1 MKISYSWLTR
11 HVDLKGVSAADV
23 ARELTLS
30 TAEVE
35 GVEAFLPHLADVTVG
50 HVVHR
55 EKHPDADKLSLCK
68 VDVGQGE
75 ALQIVCG
82 APNVRAG
89 LKVAV
94 ATSGVTLPG
103 DFKIK
108 KSKIRGVESNGMI
121 CSERELG
128 LGDEH
133 NGIWE
138 LPLELR
144 VGDPV
149 AAALGAQDWVIEID
163 NKSLTH
169 RPDLWGHRGV
179 ARELAAIL
187 RRPLKVLEAQAQ
199 LWSASP
205 RGEVA
210 VRIDTPN
217 CPRYVALAIDGARAE
232 KSPFWLKR
240 LLLSVG
246 QRPIDLLVDLSNFVM
261 LDLGQPNHLFDRR
274 RLNSDGIV
282 VRMARANETLKTLDG
297 VERKLEPSD
306 MLICSGD
313 SPVALAGV
321 MGGET
326 SKVEGDTSQLVL
338 EVATF
343 HPTVVRRTST
353 RLGLRTDSSAR
364 FEKNLDPELPP
375 VALRRFVEL
384 LQTEQPDV
392 RVVGQP
398 TDVGEWKERRSGNW
412 NANGHRVVPF
422 RFDRIKQ
429 QLGGA
434 ISDSEIQDILQR
446 LNIGQEPA
454 RDGWMHALV
463 PSFRGTKDITLEQDL
478 VEEVGRIH
486 RYGNIPERVLEGAL
500 TPPPRDEAWKR
511 RMLVRRVEDRL
522 ALAAHF
528 HQLVSYSFVHDG
540 LLEKLG
546 EASTPHCTVQNSI
559 AEGFSRVRRSVV
571 PSVLAVLES
580 NRRRRA
586 QVRLFEVGKGYV
598 PSNGLEPVEVHE
610 VALALSSA
618 PANKDAKFDDNS
630 AARLEGVVD
639 DLVRSLG
646 LEAGA
651 WSKCESA
658 PSWANPGRCA
668 ELRIGDVLV
677 GELATLEPG
686 LARALGLAGELESD
700 TALAS
705 LRIDALLTAAQRT
718 KLYQPIPQFPETL
731 VDVALALP
739 EERACAEAAAA
750 IERCG
755 KGLVAA
761 LELFDLY
768 RGPNVGD
775 GRKSLAW
782 HVVLRAADR
791 TLTDQDVK
799 KFLERVEREAAAL
812 GGVLRRE

>member
-11 HVDLKGVSAADV
+11 HVDLSGVSAHDV

-35 GVEAFLPHLADVTVG
+35 GVHAFLPHLSDVTVG
-50 HVVHR
+50 HVVER
-55 EKHPDADKLSLCK
+55 DKHPDADKLSVCK

-75 ALQIVCG
+75 PLQIVCG

-144 VGDPV
+144 VGDKV
-149 AAALGAQDWVIEID
+149 ASALGAQDWVIEID

-169 RPDLWGHRGV
+169 RPDLWGHRGI

-187 RRPLKVLEAQAQ
+187 RRPLKPLDAAAQP
-199 LWSASP
+199 WSASKS
-205 RGEVA
+205 GEIA
-210 VRIDTPN
+210 VRIETPN
-217 CPRYVALAIDGARAE
+217 CSRYVALALQGARAE
-232 KSPFWLKR
+232 KSPLWLKR
-240 LLLSVG
+240 LLLAVG

-274 RLNSDGIV
+274 RLSADGIA
-282 VRMARANETLKTLDG
+282 VRMARAGESMKTLDG

-306 MLICSGD
+306 MLICSGPA
-313 SPVALAGV
+313 PVALAGV
-321 MGGET
+321 MGGES
-326 SKVEGDTSQLVL
+326 SKVEGDTSLLVL

-375 VALRRFVEL
+375 LAAQHFVDLLRA
-384 LQTEQPDV
+384 EQPDV
-392 RVVGQP
+392 RVVGTP
-398 TDVGEWKERRSGNW
+398 TDVGDWKSTARRVPMRFERVR
-412 NANGHRVVPF
+412 AM
-422 RFDRIKQ
+422 
-429 QLGGA
+429 LGA
-434 ISDSEIQDILQR
+434 DLSDAGILDILQR
-446 LNIGQEPA
+446 LEFGIEANSNGA
-454 RDGWMHALV
+454 CVVLV
-463 PSFRGTKDITLEQDL
+463 PSFRGTKDVTLEQDL

-486 RYGNIPERVLEGAL
+486 RYGNIPERELEGAL
-500 TPPPRDEAWKR
+500 TPPPRDEGWKR
-511 RMLVRRVEDRL
+511 RLLVRRVEDRL
-522 ALAAHF
+522 ALAAHV

-546 EASTPHCTVQNSI
+546 LAATPHVTVQNSI
-559 AEGFSRVRRSVV
+559 AEGFSRVRRSVM

-580 NRRRRA
+580 NRRRSA
-586 QVRLFEVGKGYV
+586 SVALFEVGKGYV
-598 PSNGLEPVEVHE
+598 PSEGQEPLEVHE
-610 VALALSSA
+610 VALALCAA
-618 PANKDAKFDDNS
+618 PAKKDARFDHNS
-630 AARLEGVVD
+630 LARLKGVVED
-639 DLVRSLG
+639 VVRSLG

-651 WSKCESA
+651 WRKCEAA

-677 GELATLEPG
+677 GELAPLEPG
-686 LARALGLAGELESD
+686 LARALGLSGELESD
-700 TALAS
+700 TALARLS
-705 LRIDALLTAAQRT
+705 IDALLGAGQRS
-718 KLYQPIPQFPETL
+718 KLYQPLPQFPDTL

-739 EERACAEAAAA
+739 EERAAADATAA

-755 KGLVAA
+755 KGLVAG
-761 LELFDLY
+761 LELFDVY
-768 RGPNVGD
+768 RGPNVGE

-782 HVVLRAADR
+782 HVVLRASDR

-799 KFLERVEREAAAL
+799 KFLERVEREAANL

>member
-11 HVDLKGVSAADV
+11 HVDLTGVSAADV

-30 TAEVE
+30 VAEVE
-35 GVEAFLPHLADVTVG
+35 GVEAFLPHLGDVTVG
-50 HVVHR
+50 HVVQR
-55 EKHPDADKLSLCK
+55 EKHPDADKLSLCR

-75 ALQIVCG
+75 PLQIVCG

-133 NGIWE
+133 SGIWE
-138 LPLELR
+138 LPPQLR
-144 VGDPV
+144 VGEAV
-149 AAALGAQDWVIEID
+149 AVALGAQDWVIEID

-187 RRPLKVLEAQAQ
+187 RRPLRPLEAATM
-199 LWSASP
+199 LWNGAAT
-205 RGEVA
+205 GEVA
-210 VRIDTPN
+210 VRIESPN
-217 CPRYVALAIDGARAE
+217 CSRYVALAIDGARAD
-232 KSPFWLKR
+232 KSPFWLRR

-246 QRPIDLLVDLSNFVM
+246 QRPIELLVDLSNFVM

-274 RLNSDGIV
+274 RLSAEGIV
-282 VRMARANETLKTLDG
+282 VRMARAGESMKTLDG
-297 VERKLEPSD
+297 AERKLEPSD

-313 SPVALAGV
+313 APVALAGV
-321 MGGET
+321 MGGEA

-375 VALRRFVEL
+375 LAARHLVTL
-384 LQTEQPDV
+384 LQAEQPDV
-392 RVVGQP
+392 RVVGAP
-398 TDVGEWKERRSGNW
+398 TDVGAWTSTARRVPLRFERVRAMLGAALSD
-412 NANGHRVVPF
+412 AQ
-422 RFDRIKQ
+422 IK
-429 QLGGA
+429 
-434 ISDSEIQDILQR
+434 DILQR
-446 LNIGQEPA
+446 LEFGIENEVEGA
-454 RDGWMHALV
+454 CVVLV
-463 PSFRGTKDITLEQDL
+463 PSWRGTKDVTLEQDL

-486 RYGNIPERVLEGAL
+486 RYGNIQERVLEGSLA
-500 TPPPRDEAWKR
+500 PPPRDEAWKR
-511 RMLVRRVEDRL
+511 RMLVRRIEDRL

-540 LLEKLG
+540 MLEKLG

-571 PSVLAVLES
+571 PSVLAPLES

-586 QVRLFEVGKGYV
+586 LVQLFEVGKGYA
-598 PSNGLEPVEVHE
+598 PSAGPEPVEVHE
-610 VALALSSA
+610 VALVISSP
-618 PANKDAKFDDNS
+618 PAKSDARFDENS
-630 AARLEGVVD
+630 LARLKGVVD
-639 DLVRSLG
+639 DVVRALG
-646 LEAGA
+646 LEAGV
-651 WSKCESA
+651 WSKCDEA

-668 ELRIGDVLV
+668 QLRLGEAPV
-677 GELATLEPG
+677 GEVASLDPG
-686 LARALGLAGELESD
+686 LARALGLVGELESD
-700 TALAS
+700 TALARLS
-705 LRIDALLTAAQRT
+705 IDALLAAAPRA
-718 KLYQPIPQFPETL
+718 KPYQPISQFPDTL

-739 EERACAEAAAA
+739 EELASADAAAML
-750 IERCG
+750 ERCG
-755 KGLVAA
+755 KGLVAT
-761 LELFDLY
+761 LELFDVY
-768 RGPNVGD
+768 RGPNVGE

-782 HVVLRAADR
+782 HLALRAADR

-799 KFLERVEREAAAL
+799 KFLERVERETVAL

>member
-11 HVDLKGVSAADV
+11 HVDLTGVSAQDV

-35 GVEAFLPHLADVTVG
+35 GVHAFLPQLGDVTVG
-50 HVVHR
+50 HVVER
-55 EKHPDADKLSLCK
+55 EKHPDADKLSVCK

-75 ALQIVCG
+75 PLQIVCG

-144 VGDPV
+144 VGDKV
-149 AAALGAQDWVIEID
+149 AAALGAEDWVIEID

-169 RPDLWGHRGV
+169 RPDLWGHRGI

-187 RRPLKVLEAQAQ
+187 RRPLKPLEAASQP
-199 LWSASP
+199 WSATPS
-205 RGEVA
+205 GEVA
-210 VRIDTPN
+210 VRIETPN
-217 CPRYVALAIDGARAE
+217 CSRYVALALQGARAD
-232 KSPFWLKR
+232 KSPLWLKR
-240 LLLSVG
+240 LLLAVG

-274 RLNSDGIV
+274 RLDAQGIV
-282 VRMARANETLKTLDG
+282 VRMARAGESMKTLDG
-297 VERKLEPSD
+297 AERKLEPSD
-306 MLICSGD
+306 MLICSA
-313 SPVALAGV
+313 SAPVALAGV
-321 MGGET
+321 MGGES

-375 VALRRFVEL
+375 LAARHFVEL
-384 LQTEQPDV
+384 LRAEQPDV
-392 RVVGQP
+392 RVVGAP
-398 TDVGEWKERRSGNW
+398 TDVGEWKSAARRIPMRFERVR
-412 NANGHRVVPF
+412 AM
-422 RFDRIKQ
+422 
-429 QLGGA
+429 LGADLGDEA
-434 ISDSEIQDILQR
+434 IVDILRR
-446 LNIGQEPA
+446 LEFGVEPGPSGA
-454 RDGWMHALV
+454 CVVLA

-486 RYGNIPERVLEGAL
+486 RYGNIPERELEGVL
-500 TPPPRDEAWKR
+500 KPPPRDESWQR

-528 HQLVSYSFVHDG
+528 HQLVSYSFVHDA

-546 EASTPHCTVQNSI
+546 LAATPHVTVQNSI
-559 AEGFSRVRRSVV
+559 AEGFSRVRRSVA

-580 NRRRRA
+580 NRRRSA
-586 QVRLFEVGKGYV
+586 SVRLFEIGKGYA
-598 PSNGLEPVEVHE
+598 PSEGAEPAEVHE
-610 VALALSSA
+610 VALALCA
-618 PANKDAKFDDNS
+618 VPQKKDARFDDNS
-630 AARLEGVVD
+630 LSRLKGVVED
-639 DLVRSLG
+639 VVRSLG

-651 WSKCESA
+651 WRKCEAA
-658 PSWANPGRCA
+658 PNWANPGRCA
-668 ELRIGDVLV
+668 ELRIGELTV
-677 GELATLEPG
+677 GELAPLEPG
-686 LARALGLAGELESD
+686 LARALGLSGELESD
-700 TALAS
+700 TALARLS
-705 LRIDALLTAAQRT
+705 IDALLGAAQRS
-718 KLYQPIPQFPETL
+718 KLYQALPQFPDTL

-739 EERACAEAAAA
+739 EERAAAEAAAA

-755 KGLVAA
+755 KGLVAG

-768 RGPNVGD
+768 RGPNVGA

-799 KFLERVEREAAAL
+799 KFLERVEREAANL
-812 GGVLRRE
+812 GGALRRE

>member
-1 MKISYSWLTR
+1 MKISYSWLAR
-11 HVDLKGVSAADV
+11 HVDLSGVSAKEA
-23 ARELTLS
+23 AAELTLS

-35 GVEAFLPHLADVTVG
+35 GVEAFLPHLSDVTVG

-68 VDVGQGE
+68 VDIGAGE
-75 ALQIVCG
+75 PLQIVCG

-144 VGDPV
+144 VGENV
-149 AAALGAQDWVIEID
+149 AAALGALDWVIEID
-163 NKSLTH
+163 NKSITH

-187 RRPLKVLEAQAQ
+187 RRPLKPLEAQV
-199 LWSASP
+199 LPWNASP
-205 RGEVA
+205 KGEVP

-217 CPRYVALAIDGARAE
+217 CPRYLALAIDGARAE

-274 RLNSDGIV
+274 RLSSEGIV
-282 VRMARANETLKTLDG
+282 VRMARANESLKTLDG

-313 SPVALAGV
+313 APVALAGV

-375 VALRRFVEL
+375 LAARHFVAL
-384 LQTEQPDV
+384 LQAEQPDV
-392 RVVGQP
+392 RAIGTP
-398 TDVGEWKERRSGNW
+398 TDVGAWKSTARRVPMRFERVR
-412 NANGHRVVPF
+412 AL
-422 RFDRIKQ
+422 
-429 QLGGA
+429 LGAELGDA
-434 ISDSEIQDILQR
+434 QIRDILER
-446 LNIGQEPA
+446 LEFGIESEQNGA
-454 RDGWMHALV
+454 CVVLV
-463 PSFRGTKDITLEQDL
+463 PSYRGTKDITLEQDL

-546 EASTPHCTVQNSI
+546 EAATPHCTVQNSI
-559 AEGFSRVRRSVV
+559 AEGYSRVRRSVV
-571 PSVLAVLES
+571 PSVLAVLET

-586 QVRLFEVGKGYV
+586 DVRLFEVGKGYV
-598 PSNGLEPVEVHE
+598 PSNGSEPVEVHE
-610 VALALSSA
+610 VALALSST
-618 PANKDAKFDDNS
+618 PAQKDARFDDNS
-630 AARLEGVVD
+630 AARLKGVVED
-639 DLVRSLG
+639 VVRSLG

-658 PSWANPGRCA
+658 PSWANPGRSA
-668 ELRIGDVLV
+668 QLRIGDVPV

-700 TALAS
+700 TALARLS
-705 LRIDALLTAAQRT
+705 IDALLGAAQRT

-739 EERACAEAAAA
+739 EERPAAEAAAA

-755 KGLVAA
+755 KGLVGS

-768 RGPNVGD
+768 RGPNVGE

-782 HVVLRAADR
+782 HVVLRASDR

-799 KFLERVEREAAAL
+799 KFLERVEREATAL